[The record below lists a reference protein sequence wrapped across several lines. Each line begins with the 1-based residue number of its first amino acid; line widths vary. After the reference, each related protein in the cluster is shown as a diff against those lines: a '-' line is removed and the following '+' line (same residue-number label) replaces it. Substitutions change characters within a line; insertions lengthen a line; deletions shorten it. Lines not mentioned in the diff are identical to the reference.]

1 MGPVPCSR
9 SSQPEAGEEGWV
21 PGASGEQQP
30 RLGGQADG
38 RRARRPHWS
47 GQWMMDGSAY
57 HVLLGE

>member
-1 MGPVPCSR
+1 MLCSR

-38 RRARRPHWS
+38 RRAGGLI
-47 GQWMMDGSAY
+47 GQGR
-57 HVLLGE
+57 G